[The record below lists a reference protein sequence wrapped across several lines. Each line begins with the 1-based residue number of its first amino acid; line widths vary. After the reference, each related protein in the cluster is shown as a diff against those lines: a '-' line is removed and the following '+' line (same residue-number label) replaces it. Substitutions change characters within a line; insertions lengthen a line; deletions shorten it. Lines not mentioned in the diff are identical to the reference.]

1 MSCSEKAFY
10 SPTHMALLKKKTTK
24 KTRMTN
30 WKQEKKCIIW
40 WVESFLYWQEKKK
53 ENLLIVYFLWH
64 APIYC
69 FLQFCPHRIF
79 QNFSQ
84 ISGHMIKCLLTEFDL
99 AGLENFS
106 LLVMTH
112 STDAT
117 VLSLYIMITSQILSY
132 PVLPPC
138 QHRDLLNLT

>member
-1 MSCSEKAFY
+1 
-10 SPTHMALLKKKTTK
+10 
-24 KTRMTN
+24 
-30 WKQEKKCIIW
+30 
-40 WVESFLYWQEKKK
+40 
-53 ENLLIVYFLWH
+53 
-64 APIYC
+64 
-69 FLQFCPHRIF
+69 
-79 QNFSQ
+79 
-84 ISGHMIKCLLTEFDL
+84 MIKCLLTEFDL

-132 PVLPPC
+132 PALPLR